1 MTAAEP
7 RAHGRRSAECTPE
20 GQQAGAPR
28 PAHGRRRAP
37 APRRTSTA
45 AHRGARAAT
54 ALAAATALVL
64 GASVGA
70 YAVFAD
76 RATAGAGVRAGVVIA
91 DFDATGRTSVQV
103 GVAGLLP
110 GGTARRLVDL
120 TNAGTVAMAQL
131 QLETAAPVVG
141 ASTSDGL
148 QLALE
153 RCSQPWSAD
162 AATCAGTVTTV
173 AADRPATA
181 RIDLPASP
189 AFAVG
194 ATDHLRLTVRLP
206 ESSPSAAQ
214 GTSGTLT
221 LTVTGVQRPGRQR

>member
-1 MTAAEP
+1 MTAADGRP
-7 RAHGRRSAECTPE
+7 HGRRSAEPASD
-20 GQQAGAPR
+20 GQSTPR
-28 PAHGRRRAP
+28 PAGAHGRRRAA
-37 APRRTSTA
+37 APRRIPTG
-45 AHRGARAAT
+45 AHRGGRAAV
-54 ALAAATALVL
+54 ALVAATALVL
-64 GASVGA
+64 SAGVGA
-70 YAVFAD
+70 WAVLTD
-76 RATAGAGVRAGVVIA
+76 RATAGARVSAGVVVA
-91 DFDATGRTSVQV
+91 DFGVTGRTSVQV
-103 GVAGLLP
+103 PVAGLLP

-131 QLETAAPVVG
+131 QLETAAPAVG
-141 ASTSDGL
+141 ASASDGL

-153 RCSQPWSAD
+153 RCSQPWSTD
-162 AATCAGTVTTV
+162 AATCAGTVTAV

-194 ATDHLRLTVRLP
+194 ATDHLRLTLRLP

-221 LTVTGVQRPGRQR
+221 LTVTGVQRPGRRS